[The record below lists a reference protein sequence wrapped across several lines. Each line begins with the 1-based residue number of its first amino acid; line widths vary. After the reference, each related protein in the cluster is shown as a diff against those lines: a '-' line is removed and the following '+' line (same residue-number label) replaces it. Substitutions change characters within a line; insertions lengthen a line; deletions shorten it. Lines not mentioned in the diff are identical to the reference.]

1 MPEITRTDHAI
12 GTLDQ
17 HGVATLTILNAKPLN
32 ILDTSVMEQV
42 TAAAVELSSHA
53 EVRVLVLRGEGDRA
67 FIGGADIHEMSAL
80 NRTTAEAFI
89 GRLMTM
95 CETFRHFPTP
105 VIARI
110 PGWCLGGGLE
120 VAAAC
125 DLRISSSDARFGMPE
140 VAVGIPSVIH
150 AALLPRLIGAGRATS
165 MMLTGEQIDASTA
178 LSWGLL
184 TTVCEPSELNG
195 AVARAAQRFCELGP
209 AVIREQKRLLRGWE
223 QVSLDQAITDSVRAF
238 GAAFDTGEPQ
248 RFMSQ
253 FLNRKR
259 SG

>member
-12 GTLDQ
+12 STLDH
-17 HGVATLTILNAKPLN
+17 HGVATVTIVDAKPLN
-32 ILDTSVMEQV
+32 ILDTSVIEQV
-42 TAAAVELSSHA
+42 TAAAVELSTRG
-53 EVRVLVLRGEGDRA
+53 EVRVLVLRGAGDRA

-80 NRTTAEAFI
+80 TRTTAEVFI
-89 GRLMTM
+89 GRLRTL

-120 VAAAC
+120 VAMAC

-150 AALLPRLIGAGRATS
+150 AALLPRLIGGGRAAS
-165 MMLTGEQIDASTA
+165 MLLTGERIGAATA
-178 LSWGLL
+178 LAWGLVN
-184 TTVCEPSELNG
+184 TVCEPSELDD
-195 AVARAAQRFCELGP
+195 AVVRAAHRFCELGP
-209 AVIREQKRLLRGWE
+209 AVVRQQKALLRSWE
-223 QVSLDQAITDSVRAF
+223 RVPLDQAITESVQAF
-238 GAAFDTGEPQ
+238 GAAFDTGEPH
-248 RFMSQ
+248 RFMSE

-259 SG
+259 SE